1 MYNYLVL
8 YRKNNGEIIYRAR
21 RTRPDYKIG
30 ELTSMGW
37 KVLDIK
43 LFHKG
48 RALSNSEYNE
58 ILERRTNIYAMTHF
72 LNRVDMINLL
82 KYILL
87 GVAILYFI
95 TKLH

>member
-8 YRKNNGEIIYRAR
+8 YRKNNGDVIYRAR
-21 RTRPDYKIG
+21 RTKPHYKIG
-30 ELTSMGW
+30 DKTSMGW

-48 RALSNSEYNE
+48 RAISDSEYNE
-58 ILERRTNIYAMTHF
+58 VLERKANIYAMTHF

-87 GVAILYFI
+87 SVAILYFI
-95 TKLH
+95 MKLH